1 MRQILT
7 TDLSCPT
14 TKSSVVFTHKFC
26 NFAPKKLFAIILQ
39 RMISYLQIEN
49 LTKSYG
55 DRMLFADVTFG
66 INEGDKVGLIA
77 KNGTGKTTLLS
88 IIAGKEDYDSGR
100 IVFNN
105 DIRVGYLEQVPSFQ
119 SSKSVIDTCIEG
131 DEPLAIAVRNYE
143 HALHNGNS
151 DAMTAAIQEM
161 DNCKAWD
168 YEDRFKQIL
177 SMLKITDINQPIEQ
191 LSGGQ
196 IKRVA
201 LAKILIN
208 EPNLLILDEP
218 TNHLDIDMI
227 EWLENYLSR
236 NRMAILMVTHDRY
249 FLDKVCNKI
258 VEIDNE
264 KVYSYNGKYNYFL
277 EKRIE
282 RLDAQNA
289 ELARAKN
296 LYRTELEWMRRQP
309 QARGSKARYRI
320 NAFHELQDKVST
332 KVNNKTLDINIKSS
346 YIGSKIFVAHNV
358 SKSFG
363 ENVIVKDFS
372 YIFARYEKL
381 GIVGNN
387 GAGKSSF
394 IKLLLNEYQPDNGF
408 FEIGETVRFG
418 YYSQE
423 GITFNESK
431 KVIDSVREIAEH
443 IHFDEKTSYSA
454 SQFLNL
460 FLFSA
465 KDQQKLISKL
475 SGGEK
480 RRLYLATVLMR
491 QPNFLILDEPTNDLD
506 IVTLEVLED
515 YISKFKGC
523 VIIIS
528 HDRFFM
534 DRTVDHIFV
543 FEGNGVIKDFPGNYS
558 EYREWKQENDK
569 LKDAENPKEQ
579 QKAKASNAEKNR
591 NSNKLTFKERKEF
604 EELTKELDSLNN
616 EKQEIET
623 IFSNGSNTADLDRLA
638 KRYNELKSIID
649 EKEYR
654 WLELSEKE

>member
-1 MRQILT
+1 
-7 TDLSCPT
+7 
-14 TKSSVVFTHKFC
+14 
-26 NFAPKKLFAIILQ
+26 
-39 RMISYLQIEN
+39 
-49 LTKSYG
+49 
-55 DRMLFADVTFG
+55 MLFADVTFG

-258 VEIDNE
+258 VEIDNK

-465 KDQQKLISKL
+465 KDQQKLIAKL

-569 LKDAENPKEQ
+569 LKDAEKPKEQ

-604 EELTKELDSLNN
+604 EELTKDLDLLNN

>member
-1 MRQILT
+1 
-7 TDLSCPT
+7 
-14 TKSSVVFTHKFC
+14 
-26 NFAPKKLFAIILQ
+26 
-39 RMISYLQIEN
+39 
-49 LTKSYG
+49 
-55 DRMLFADVTFG
+55 MLFADVTFG

-131 DEPLAIAVRNYE
+131 NEPLAIAVRNYE

-569 LKDAENPKEQ
+569 LKDADKPKEQ

-623 IFSNGSNTADLDRLA
+623 VFSIGSNTADLDRLA

>member
-1 MRQILT
+1 
-7 TDLSCPT
+7 
-14 TKSSVVFTHKFC
+14 
-26 NFAPKKLFAIILQ
+26 
-39 RMISYLQIEN
+39 
-49 LTKSYG
+49 
-55 DRMLFADVTFG
+55 MLFADVTFG

-465 KDQQKLISKL
+465 KDQQKLIAKL

-569 LKDAENPKEQ
+569 LKDAEKPKEQ

-623 IFSNGSNTADLDRLA
+623 IFSNGSNTVDLDRLA